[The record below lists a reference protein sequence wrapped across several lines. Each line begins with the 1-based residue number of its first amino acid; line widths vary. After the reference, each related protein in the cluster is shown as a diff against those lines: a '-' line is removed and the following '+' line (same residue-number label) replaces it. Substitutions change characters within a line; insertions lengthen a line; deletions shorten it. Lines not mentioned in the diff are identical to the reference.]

1 MESYMDWVNNHFT
14 EANNGRYLEMY
25 KLADGS
31 IKEFL
36 DKGFDTVR
44 YHEEGEDKHICISF
58 IRDNERVFVTF
69 DQGKQKWLIDFQKV
83 TKDKRGMR
91 AKCGIIEDIAYRVY
105 KAHGSREA
113 IKADTK
119 YGEFLV
125 IDEKGN
131 PVEEG
136 IEKVIE
142 VMKRLHEENKK

>member
-44 YHEEGEDKHICISF
+44 YHEEGNDKQMCVSF
-58 IRDNERVFVTF
+58 IRDDEMMFLTFNQDTQEWFV
-69 DQGKQKWLIDFQKV
+69 DFQKV

-91 AKCGIIEDIAYRVY
+91 AKCGII
-105 KAHGSREA
+105 
-113 IKADTK
+113 
-119 YGEFLV
+119 
-125 IDEKGN
+125 DEKGN
-131 PVEEG
+131 LVEEG
-136 IEKVIE
+136 IKKVIE
-142 VMKRLHEENKK
+142 VMERLQEENKR

>member
-31 IKEFL
+31 IKKFL
-36 DKGFDTVR
+36 DEGFDTVR
-44 YHEEGEDKHICISF
+44 YHEEGKNKQMCISF

-69 DQGKQKWLIDFQKV
+69 DQEKQKWLIDFQKV

-91 AKCGIIEDIAYRVY
+91 AKCGIIE
-105 KAHGSREA
+105 
-113 IKADTK
+113 
-119 YGEFLV
+119 
-125 IDEKGN
+125 EKGN
-131 PVEEG
+131 LVEEG

-142 VMKRLHEENKK
+142 VMGRLQGENKK

>member
-44 YHEEGEDKHICISF
+44 YHEEGKDKQMCISF

-69 DQGKQKWLIDFQKV
+69 DQEKQKWLIDFQKI
-83 TKDKRGMR
+83 
-91 AKCGIIEDIAYRVY
+91 AKEKI
-105 KAHGSREA
+105 SR
-113 IKADTK
+113 I
-119 YGEFLV
+119 
-125 IDEKGN
+125 
-131 PVEEG
+131 
-136 IEKVIE
+136 
-142 VMKRLHEENKK
+142 